1 MTKNQSNSSS
11 SGSIEIEQPTSR
23 GDATYGVDIVFALD
37 IKKISVSETGFADQ
51 LLLVAKN
58 VVPRVGGSGVTINSL
73 IDLGVLTFTTDDP
86 DLNDDVICCER
97 NHQDYW
103 ASAEQLHRVWDALI
117 KELAQF
123 DSTRLLT
130 PHVFKERYIR
140 YAVTGMKYFNDF
152 KAPNIMKM
160 PFIYLSHETD
170 IEAEDPQAKP
180 RPLVLFE
187 QSGS

>member
-1 MTKNQSNSSS
+1 MAKNQSNSSS
-11 SGSIEIEQPTSR
+11 SGSIEIEQPSSR
-23 GDATYGVDIVFALD
+23 GDATYGVDIVFGLD

-58 VVPRVGGSGVTINSL
+58 VVPRVGGSGVTVNSL
-73 IDLGVLTFTTDDP
+73 IDLGVLTFTTHDP
-86 DLNDDVICCER
+86 DLDDNVICCER

-103 ASAEQLHRVWDALI
+103 ASTEQLRRIWDALI

-123 DSTRLLT
+123 DSTWLRT
-130 PHVFKERYIR
+130 PHVFKERHIR
-140 YAVTGMKYFNDF
+140 YAVTGMKYFNAF
-152 KAPNIMKM
+152 RSPNIAKM

-170 IEAEDPQAKP
+170 MEAEDPQAKP

-187 QSGS
+187 QSGF